1 MASGPELGFPRLRWH
16 PVGHDAHWPVRLS
29 YRGDLAADAGFLRAV
44 GERVRVART
53 RRGMTRRSL
62 AQQSGVSERYI
73 AQLESGTG
81 NVSLLVLR
89 ALAQALGMAETDLL
103 ADPQEQAAALA
114 EAEQLLRRLAA
125 PQLAE
130 AAALLTERFGAGKR
144 LQRQDHIALI
154 GLRGA
159 GKSTLG
165 RMLAESRQLPFYELD
180 REVERAS
187 GMALSEIFE
196 LHGQAGFR
204 RLERAALERLVADPA
219 GAVVATGGG
228 IVADPATFRLLLDHC
243 LTIWVRATP
252 EEHMARVIAQGDLRP
267 MQDNRQSMADL
278 RAILASREPLYTRAD
293 LVLDTSG
300 RTPQASFEALV
311 QLVGGLR

>member
-1 MASGPELGFPRLRWH
+1 
-16 PVGHDAHWPVRLS
+16 
-29 YRGDLAADAGFLRAV
+29 
-44 GERVRVART
+44 
-53 RRGMTRRSL
+53 MTRRSL

-73 AQLESGTG
+73 AQLEGGTG

-89 ALAQALGMAETDLL
+89 TLAQALGMAETDLL
-103 ADPQEQAAALA
+103 ADPPEQATALA
-114 EAEQLLRRLAA
+114 EVEQLLRGLAA
-125 PQLAE
+125 SQLAE
-130 AAALLTERFGAGKR
+130 AAAMLAERFDGGKR
-144 LQRQDHIALI
+144 PRRQDHVALI

-165 RMLAESRQLPFYELD
+165 RMLAESRRLPFYELD
-180 REVERAS
+180 REVEHAS

-204 RLERAALERLVADPA
+204 RLERAALERLVAGP
-219 GAVVATGGG
+219 GGTVIATGGG

-243 LTIWVRATP
+243 LTIWIRAAP

-300 RTPQASFEALV
+300 RTPQESFEALV
-311 QLVGGLR
+311 RLISGPR

>member
-1 MASGPELGFPRLRWH
+1 MSH
-16 PVGHDAHWPVRLS
+16 
-29 YRGDLAADAGFLRAV
+29 RGDPAADAGFLRAV

-73 AQLESGTG
+73 AQLEGGSG

-103 ADPQEQAAALA
+103 ADPPEVLA
-114 EAEQLLRRLAA
+114 EAEGLLRRLTA

-130 AAALLTERFGAGKR
+130 AAALLAERFGGNKR
-144 LQRQDHIALI
+144 PRRQDHVALI

-219 GAVVATGGG
+219 GAVIATGGG

-243 LTIWVRATP
+243 LTVWIRAAP
-252 EEHMARVIAQGDLRP
+252 EEHMARVVAQGDLRP
-267 MQDNRQSMADL
+267 MQDNRQSMDDL
-278 RAILASREPLYTRAD
+278 RAILASREPLYARAN

-300 RTPQASFEALV
+300 RAPSESFEALV
-311 QLVGGLR
+311 LLMGDRR

>member
-1 MASGPELGFPRLRWH
+1 M
-16 PVGHDAHWPVRLS
+16 S
-29 YRGDLAADAGFLRAV
+29 YRGDPAADAGFLRAV

-73 AQLESGTG
+73 AQLEGGAG

-89 ALAQALGMAETDLL
+89 TLAQALGMAEADLV
-103 ADPQEQAAALA
+103 ADPPEQAQALA

-144 LQRQDHIALI
+144 PPRQDHIALI

-204 RLERAALERLVADPA
+204 RLERAALERLVANPA

-243 LTIWVRATP
+243 LTVWIRATP

-300 RTPQASFEALV
+300 RTPQESFKALIR
-311 QLVGGLR
+311 LIGNAF

>member
-1 MASGPELGFPRLRWH
+1 MR
-16 PVGHDAHWPVRLS
+16 HDAHRPTRLS
-29 YRGDLAADAGFLRAV
+29 HRGEPGADAGFLRAV
-44 GERVRVART
+44 GERVRLART

-73 AQLESGTG
+73 AQLEGGTG

-89 ALAQALGMAETDLL
+89 ALAHALGMAETDLL
-103 ADPQEQAAALA
+103 ADPPEPLTALA
-114 EAEQLLRRLAA
+114 EAEGVLRRLTA

-130 AAALLTERFGAGKR
+130 AAGLLAERFGGGKR
-144 LQRQDHIALI
+144 RRRQDHMALI

-165 RMLAESRQLPFYELD
+165 RMLAESRRLPFYELD

-204 RLERAALERLVADPA
+204 RLERAALEKLVADPA
-219 GAVVATGGG
+219 GAVIAAGGG

-243 LTIWVRATP
+243 LTVWVRAAP
-252 EEHMARVIAQGDLRP
+252 EEHMARVVAQGDLRP

-278 RAILASREPLYTRAD
+278 RAILASREPLYARAD
-293 LVLDTSG
+293 LELDTSG
-300 RTPQASFEALV
+300 RTPRESFEALAR
-311 QLVGGLR
+311 LVGEPR